1 MAFPNDPSLENLT
14 CSADGEI
21 IGTIA
26 NMLDIMPSFFLKL
39 WLKAVGLA
47 PSRISGMNTFSR
59 QRAALFNYF
68 FSTGIQL
75 RPELRLE
82 GNMFGRLNRKS
93 ETFETT

>member
-1 MAFPNDPSLENLT
+1 MALPSDSFLPNHTGSTN
-14 CSADGEI
+14 GKI
-21 IGTIA
+21 IRAIIY
-26 NMLDIMPSFFLKL
+26 MVDITSIFFLKL

-47 PSRISGMNTFSR
+47 PSRISGMNTFSH